1 MPQSAQPDKSLV
13 EPLTVLEANIDDMP
27 AELMAPLPE
36 TLIAAGARDAWLT
49 PILMK
54 KGRPGQLLSALCD
67 PQTADAVERAMFV
80 HSSTLGVRRTEVA
93 RTTLSRQLH
102 PVDTPWGPVTVK
114 VGLAAGVPV
123 NCAPEFEDCRRLAE
137 AAGVP
142 VKQVYAA
149 ALAAAADGPMGSEN

>member
-36 TLIAAGARDAWLT
+36 TLIEAGARDAWLT

-80 HSSTLGVRRTEVA
+80 HSSTLGVRRQEVMRTSLA
-93 RTTLSRQLH
+93 REQQT
-102 PVDTPWGPVTVK
+102 VNTPWGEVRVK
-114 VGLAAGVPV
+114 IGRLGGDVV
-123 NCAPEFEDCRRLAE
+123 NRAPEFEDCRALAQQASVPIQE
-137 AAGVP
+137 VYQAA
-142 VKQVYAA
+142 QAA
-149 ALAAAADGPMGSEN
+149 AMEIGKRA